1 VKKNLFFKARAIGLA
16 MALLFPIP
24 PAHAAEFAFATES
37 GVLTGTTNEYVY
49 EGDKCISR
57 LDWKDSA
64 IPALSFSGQ
73 AALFGAFLRLEMTSA
88 VPAQNGTME
97 DYDFL
102 VAGSDEPS
110 LYSQHDAYLDKYFD
124 GSVMLGYDL
133 RLSNW
138 RIMPSAG
145 FAYRNRKWTAA
156 DGFLQYPVSG
166 LWTGDEPKQ
175 DLYGPV
181 ISYEQAL
188 WFPVITLKAG
198 YTLGKRFLFSASG
211 SLYPVMWGDTIDNH
225 LLRSEQFYD
234 TMREGF
240 GGNINAGF
248 QYNFGGKERI
258 VLEVSAGYEKVAL
271 KGNTAMK
278 ETGVSDSELV
288 ITEGYGSRM
297 ESGQWR
303 FTLGLVC
310 RFGGRPISC
319 PAAAGPLPRL
329 CPSAPPSP

>member
-1 VKKNLFFKARAIGLA
+1 VKKNLFFSLQAVGLA
-16 MALLFPIP
+16 MVLSFQIP
-24 PAHAAEFAFATES
+24 PAHAAEFAFATEA
-37 GVLTGTTNEYVY
+37 GVLAGTTNEYVY

-57 LDWKDSA
+57 LDWKDNA
-64 IPALSFSGQ
+64 IPVVSFSGQ
-73 AALFGAFLRLEMTSA
+73 AALFGAFLRLEMASA

-124 GSVMLGYDL
+124 SSLTLGYDL
-133 RLSNW
+133 RLLNW
-138 RIMPSAG
+138 RIVSSMG

-175 DLYGPV
+175 EVYGPV

-198 YTLGKRFLFSASG
+198 YVLKERFLFSAGG

-234 TMREGF
+234 AMREGF
-240 GGNINAGF
+240 GENINIGF

-258 VLEVSAGYEKVAL
+258 ALEVSAGYEKIAL
-271 KGNTAMK
+271 KGTTAMK
-278 ETGVSDSELV
+278 ETGVSDGEL
-288 ITEGYGSRM
+288 ILTEGYSSRM
-297 ESGQWR
+297 ESGRWT

-310 RFGGRPISC
+310 RFGGEP
-319 PAAAGPLPRL
+319 
-329 CPSAPPSP
+329 